1 MSNYERQYKLP
12 LSELIDKLTITQLR
26 ELQLKKNRDLYSK
39 EIEELEHDIDSIIEE
54 GQLKIDARIIRIIFL
69 IAQLNT
75 LIWSYKDIMD
85 LLPSD
90 YDKYLRLSHQVNGLK
105 NKLKNKLSETGRT
118 NINTDGL
125 DFFVSL

>member
-1 MSNYERQYKLP
+1 MSNNERQYRLP
-12 LSELIDKLTITQLR
+12 FSELIDKLTITQLR
-26 ELQLKKNRDLYSK
+26 ELQLEKNRDFYSK
-39 EIEELEHDIDSIIEE
+39 EIKELEHDINSIIEE
-54 GQLKIDARIIRIIFL
+54 EQIKIDARIIRIIFL

-85 LLPSD
+85 FMPAD

-105 NKLKNKLSETGRT
+105 NKLKNALSETGRT

-125 DFFVSL
+125 NFFVSL